1 MRHRFVQETKNFE
14 KVQYMKL
21 QDIYLRYI
29 RDIELQFEMAIFW
42 RNCLFYHQGNCTTKD
57 NKMIRQSGHYLF

>member
-1 MRHRFVQETKNFE
+1 MRHRFVQETKIFE

-42 RNCLFYHQGNCTTKD
+42 
-57 NKMIRQSGHYLF
+57 